1 MVQNESQRTVQAV
14 RTALDIIEYLQR
26 EERAGVTELSN
37 ELERSKGTIHSHLT
51 TLVQGD
57 YLTREG
63 SEYRLSLRY
72 LDLGETVKERLEYYH
87 VARAELDDLAEE
99 SGELAQL
106 ATEEHGMAV
115 YLYKSKGDK
124 AVESASSVGKRE
136 YPHCIALGKA
146 ILAHMPRE
154 RAEIIV
160 EHNGLLEFTP
170 QTITEPGALFEELD
184 RIRER
189 GYAFDNEERI
199 QGLKCVAAPI
209 TSPDGDVLGALS
221 ISGPSSCMTGDRFT
235 EEIPDMV
242 TRSANVIEINTQFS

>member
-1 MVQNESQRTVQAV
+1 MVENESQRTVQAV

-26 EERAGVTELSN
+26 EERAGVTELSK
-37 ELERSKGTIHSHLT
+37 ELGRSKGTVHSHLT

-72 LDLGETVKERLEYYH
+72 LDLGETVKERLEYYE
-87 VARAELDDLAEE
+87 VAKAELDDLAEE
-99 SGELAQL
+99 SGELAQF
-106 ATEEHGMAV
+106 ATEEHGMVV
-115 YLYKSKGDK
+115 YLYKSKGEK

-136 YPHCIALGKA
+136 YPHCISLGKA
-146 ILAHMPRE
+146 ILAHLPRE
-154 RAEIIV
+154 RAEIIID
-160 EHNGLLEFTP
+160 HNGLPEFTP
-170 QTITEPGALFEELD
+170 QTITRRGELFEELD

-209 TSPDGDVLGALS
+209 TGPGGNILGALS
-221 ISGPSSCMTGDRFT
+221 VSGPSSRMTGERFT
-235 EEIPDMV
+235 EEIPNMV